1 MFIFEKLFVVQQ
13 FLLLLF
19 SHSVISYSLWTH
31 GLQHP
36 RLSWPLLSPT
46 VCSNSRPLSWW
57 CHPAISS
64 SVTPFSYPQ
73 SFLTSGSFPMSWL
86 FASGGQGTGAS
97 ASVLLMNIQGWFTLG
112 LIGLISLKFKGLSRV
127 ISSTTVQKHQF
138 FGTQPSSCSNS
149 HTCTWLLGK
158 NHSFDYMELCQQ
170 NDIAAFYYT
179 A

>member
-1 MFIFEKLFVVQQ
+1 MIYFCCSISPLYLTLYDSLDSSTPGFPVPYH
-13 FLLLLF
+13 LLDF
-19 SHSVISYSLWTH
+19 F
-31 GLQHP
+31 
-36 RLSWPLLSPT
+36 
-46 VCSNSRPLSWW
+46 SNSCSLIWW
-57 CHPAISS
+57 CPAISS
-64 SVTPFSYPQ
+64 SVIHFSSCPQ